1 MSTLKNWVLALSVLA
16 IIHTI
21 LENLIPN
28 GNIKN
33 TAKTI
38 LKITILLAAFTG
50 FTKLKQPIRNNYL
63 KINSSSI
70 HSKEDE
76 INKKLE
82 KKLAKQ
88 VKKLA
93 SKNLEAETFNVLK
106 NNGISAEKINIFM
119 NTKDPNNVFIN
130 KATVLLKKKDIT
142 KKEQTQALVKDFL
155 NLRTPKEIEV
165 SIIP

>member
-1 MSTLKNWVLALSVLA
+1 MDALKHWVLSLSILA
-16 IIHTI
+16 IIHSV
-21 LENLIPN
+21 LENLIPS

-38 LKITILLAAFTG
+38 LKITMLFAAFTG
-50 FTKLKQPIRNNYL
+50 FTKLKHPIRNNYL
-63 KINSSSI
+63 RTNSSSI
-70 HSKEDE
+70 HSKENE

-82 KKLAKQ
+82 NKLLEQ
-88 VKKLA
+88 VKELA
-93 SKNLEAETFNVLK
+93 SKNLETETFNVLK
-106 NNGISAEKINIFM
+106 NNGISAEKINVFM

-130 KATVLLKKKDIT
+130 KAAVLLKKKDIT

-155 NLRTPKEIEV
+155 NLRTSKEIEV